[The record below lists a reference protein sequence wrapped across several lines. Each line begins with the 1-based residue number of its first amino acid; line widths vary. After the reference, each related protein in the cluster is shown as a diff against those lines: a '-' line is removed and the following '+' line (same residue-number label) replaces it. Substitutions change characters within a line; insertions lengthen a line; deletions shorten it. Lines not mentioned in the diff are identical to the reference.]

1 MITPPDDLPKN
12 LFDAYIRVINS
23 IHGKVYLHDDN
34 ADIASW
40 IMFRVT
46 KTEQP

>member
-12 LFDAYIRVINS
+12 LIKNFYYMLMKLF
-23 IHGKVYLHDDN
+23 GKVHLHDDN
-34 ADIASW
+34 ADIAAW

-46 KTEQP
+46 NKEP